1 MLTATF
7 SASEVNAVSESAR
20 KARDKQALVHQ
31 YSAIG
36 LVENELRE
44 IATLRL
50 YMSASASASRVTA
63 ILFVNAY
70 PVSISASGSASGYG
84 YHKGSSAAAD
94 AIANA
99 GIALSE
105 NIFGVGN
112 EAIREAM
119 EAIALA
125 AVPSVRYLKIFEAN
139 N

>member
-1 MLTATF
+1 MVTATF
-7 SASEVNAVSESAR
+7 SASEVRALSNSAAN
-20 KARDKQALVHQ
+20 ARDKQALIHQ
-31 YSAIG
+31 YAAIG

-50 YMSASASASRVTA
+50 YMSASASANRVTA

-70 PVSISASGSASGYG
+70 PIGIMASGSASGCG
-84 YHKGSSAAAD
+84 YHKGSAAAAA

-105 NIFGVGN
+105 NISGRGN
-112 EAIREAM
+112 DSIREALK
-119 EAIALA
+119 AIALA
-125 AVPSVRYLKIFEAN
+125 AVPSVQYLKIFEAN